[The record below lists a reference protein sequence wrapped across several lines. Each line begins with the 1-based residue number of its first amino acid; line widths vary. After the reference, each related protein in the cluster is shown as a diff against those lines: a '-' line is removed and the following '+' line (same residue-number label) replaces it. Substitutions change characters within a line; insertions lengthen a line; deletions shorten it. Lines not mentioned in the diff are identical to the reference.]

1 MSIANLFLSL
11 EGRISRQP
19 FWLGMLLLAVINTA
33 LDWIFGVPFLPDN
46 PPELRVR
53 IIEFVIDAIFLY
65 PTVALTV
72 KRLHDRNQSGA
83 YAWALVAI
91 VVIGMVMSLLGL
103 GDDPSQMTFLN
114 WILAAFVL
122 VVALAFLV
130 ELGFRRGT
138 PGANRYGP
146 DPLEGHV

>member
-19 FWLGMLLLAVINTA
+19 FWLGMLLLAVINTG
-33 LDWIFGVPFLPDN
+33 LNWIFGVPFLPDTL
-46 PPELRVR
+46 PELRLR

-65 PTVALTV
+65 PNVALTV
-72 KRLHDRNQSGA
+72 KRLHDRNQSGM

-91 VVIGMVMSLLGL
+91 VVVGMVMSLSGIE
-103 GDDPSQMTFLN
+103 DDPSRMTFLT
-114 WILAAFVL
+114 WVLAAFIL
-122 VVALAFLV
+122 VIVLAFLI

-138 PGANRYGP
+138 HGPNRYGP
-146 DPLEGHV
+146 DPLEAHP